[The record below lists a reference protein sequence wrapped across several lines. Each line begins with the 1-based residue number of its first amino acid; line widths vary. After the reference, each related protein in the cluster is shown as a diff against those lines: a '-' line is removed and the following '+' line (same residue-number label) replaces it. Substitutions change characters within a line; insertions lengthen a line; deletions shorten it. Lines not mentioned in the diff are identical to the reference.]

1 MFNKKKGAALNL
13 STENIT
19 TIIAEDCKIEG
30 NIECKEFIRIDGQTL
45 GNVNSTCGLVVGQK
59 GSVKGDIRTKELI
72 VYGQIDGDIFV
83 DNLSLKNS
91 GSIIG
96 NMQVKSF
103 QVENGALY
111 KGTVSMDQN
120 NSTPVNKKE
129 NNSQIVV

>member
-1 MFNKKKGAALNL
+1 MFNKKKGAILDL
-13 STENIT
+13 SIENIT
-19 TIIAEDCKIEG
+19 TIIAEDCKVEG
-30 NIECKEFIRIDGQTL
+30 DIDCKEFIRIDGLTL
-45 GNVNSTCGLVVGQK
+45 GNVNSTCGLVIGQK

-72 VYGQIDGDIFV
+72 VYGQVNGDIFV

-111 KGTVSMDQN
+111 KGTVSMEQV
-120 NSTPVNKKE
+120 STSVNKEE
-129 NNSQIVV
+129 NNL